1 MKLASPYVIVYQT
14 SNSTLTKKNNPKQ
27 SGPYR
32 TWIPSS
38 LERGKKKKPNKKM
51 AKTVSNLDIANTN
64 YHVAKN
70 KNKNEKEGNLVF
82 SFK

>member
-14 SNSTLTKKNNPKQ
+14 SNSTLSKKNNPKQ

-51 AKTVSNLDIANTN
+51 AKIVSNLDIANTN

>member
-14 SNSTLTKKNNPKQ
+14 SNSTLSKKNNPKQ

-32 TWIPSS
+32 TWI
-38 LERGKKKKPNKKM
+38 ERGKKKKKKPNKKM
-51 AKTVSNLDIANTN
+51 AKIVSNLDIANTN

>member
-1 MKLASPYVIVYQT
+1 
-14 SNSTLTKKNNPKQ
+14 
-27 SGPYR
+27 
-32 TWIPSS
+32 
-38 LERGKKKKPNKKM
+38 M
-51 AKTVSNLDIANTN
+51 AKIVSNLDIANTN

>member
-14 SNSTLTKKNNPKQ
+14 SNSTLSKKNNPKQ

-38 LERGKKKKPNKKM
+38 LEEKKKK
-51 AKTVSNLDIANTN
+51 
-64 YHVAKN
+64 
-70 KNKNEKEGNLVF
+70 KEGNLVF
-82 SFK
+82 SFKKTCKLLNKDFIYFLFFNEGFKEGK